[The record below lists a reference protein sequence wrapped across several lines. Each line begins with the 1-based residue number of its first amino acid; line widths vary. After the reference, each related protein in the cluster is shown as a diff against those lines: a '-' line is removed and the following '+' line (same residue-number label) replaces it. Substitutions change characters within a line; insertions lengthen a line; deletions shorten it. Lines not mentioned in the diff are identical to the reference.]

1 MLISNFN
8 KKIIIIF
15 LLYLTILS
23 ENAYAEEY
31 LDKVSD
37 KIKFPPFNVLDNK
50 EKPLILKFNQDLKKK
65 GFVINFWATWCVPC
79 KEELPDLS
87 LLKSKIKKYN
97 IDVFTISIDKKDI
110 QDQLKFLSN
119 NGASN
124 LDHFF
129 DKEMKIFKALKLRGI
144 PTTIIVDQNS
154 FIISKHEG
162 ILKWG
167 EDEIINKIKS
177 LFY

>member
-8 KKIIIIF
+8 KKIII
-15 LLYLTILS
+15 LLYLAILS
-23 ENAYAEEY
+23 GNAYAVEY
-31 LDKVSD
+31 LDKISD
-37 KIKFPPFNVLDNK
+37 KIKFPTFKVLDSNN
-50 EKPLILKFNQDLKKK
+50 KPLILKFKQDLKKK
-65 GFVINFWATWCVPC
+65 GYVINFWATWCVPC

-97 IDVFTISIDKKDI
+97 IDVLTISIDKKDI
-110 QDQLKFLSN
+110 KDQLKFVSD

-124 LDHFF
+124 LENFF

-167 EDEIINKIKS
+167 EDEIINKIKN